1 MPVVFILI
9 RELPAMTARC
19 WAKMQQIWPIS
30 LQQRRSES
38 VIQGDV
44 EGGQAH
50 RPQSP
55 GVIGYAHKFPLRK
68 AHVPKRA
75 TKILPDHK
83 NNVVLTST
91 DLEYHAFMGDF
102 VKAKSG
108 TLEGWM

>member
-1 MPVVFILI
+1 
-9 RELPAMTARC
+9 MTARF
-19 WAKMQQIWPIS
+19 WTKMQQTWPIS
-30 LQQRRSES
+30 SQQRRSES
-38 VIQGDV
+38 VIQGDI

-50 RPQSP
+50 RPQFP

-83 NNVVLTST
+83 DNVGLTST